1 MHHITNYFKFLAHQL
16 TGWHTASYWLFGFS
30 LGAQV
35 MTLVSNPFGLVN
47 LITFIGTT
55 LGVLCILA
63 INQAKS
69 VNGFLGVLS
78 ALCFVYVGF
87 AAKNYLSIAE
97 QLVYMATLDLPVLLS
112 PSWNKNMVS
121 KIRSFTWR
129 STSVAII
136 ATIITYGLSGF
147 LIGALTNDPRPWI
160 DAISFSI
167 SACAGVICFLRFKQQ
182 YIWWVASGLAQMVL
196 WAVSFRQGDATLAMF
211 VNSSV
216 YLLNDFLAFT
226 ISPWYNKQNQASQA
240 AKETAYFANLD
251 AANNN

>member
-1 MHHITNYFKFLAHQL
+1 MQQVTNYFKFLAHQL

-35 MTLVSNPFGLVN
+35 MTLVSNPFSWVSLV
-47 LITFIGTT
+47 TFVGTT

-69 VNGFLGVLS
+69 VNGLLGILS
-78 ALCFVYVGF
+78 ALCFIYVGF
-87 AAKNYLSIAE
+87 AAKNYLSIGE
-97 QLVYMATLDLPVLLS
+97 QLVYMLTLDLPVLMS
-112 PSWNKNMVS
+112 PSWNQNMVS
-121 KIRSFTWR
+121 KIRSFTWQ
-129 STSVAII
+129 TTFIAIL
-136 ATIITYGLSGF
+136 ATLLTYGLSGF
-147 LIGALTNDPRPWI
+147 LIGTFTNDPRPWI

-182 YIWWVASGLAQMVL
+182 YLWWVASGLAQMVL

-216 YLLNDFLAFT
+216 YLINDFLAFT
-226 ISPWYNKQNQASQA
+226 ISPWYNKKNQVTQA
-240 AKETAYFANLD
+240 KLETAYFAEHKALH
-251 AANNN
+251 NN

>member
-1 MHHITNYFKFLAHQL
+1 MHRVINYFKFLAHQL
-16 TGWHTASYWLFGFS
+16 TGWHKASYWLFGFS

-35 MTLVSNPFGLVN
+35 MTLVSNPFSLVS

-78 ALCFVYVGF
+78 AMCFVYVGF
-87 AAKNYLSIAE
+87 AAKNYLSIGE

-112 PSWNKNMVS
+112 PSWNQNMVS

-129 STSVAII
+129 STTVAVL
-136 ATIITYGLSGF
+136 ATVVTYAISGF

-167 SACAGVICFLRFKQQ
+167 SACAGVICFMRFKQQ
-182 YIWWVASGLAQMVL
+182 YLWWVASGIAQMIL

-216 YLLNDFLAFT
+216 YLMNDVLAFT
-226 ISPWYNKQNQASQA
+226 ISPWYNKKNQAA
-240 AKETAYFANLD
+240 EAKKETAYFAQLD
-251 AANNN
+251 AVNQN